1 MCATERIYMIECDNC
16 KTAQFLQIT
25 QSRVYFED
33 GEMINEITE
42 KYECTLCDGTGM
54 YSYTDDDDTAV
65 SGDITLTKERPK
77 FA

>member
-1 MCATERIYMIECDNC
+1 MITCTNC
-16 KTAQFLQIT
+16 ETAQFLQIT

-42 KYECTLCDGTGM
+42 KYQCTLCGGTGM
-54 YSYTDDDDTAV
+54 YTYTENEEQTSV
-65 SGDITLTKERPK
+65 SGDVEVTKERPK

>member
-1 MCATERIYMIECDNC
+1 MIECTNC
-16 KTAQFLQIT
+16 ETAQFLQIT

-42 KYECTLCDGTGM
+42 KYECTLCSGTGM
-54 YSYTDDDDTAV
+54 YTYSDDLAESEAQVSWDVTVTTD
-65 SGDITLTKERPK
+65 RPK

>member
-1 MCATERIYMIECDNC
+1 MIECTNC
-16 KTAQFLQIT
+16 ETAQFLQIT

-42 KYECTLCDGTGM
+42 RYECTLCSSTGT
-54 YSYTDDDDTAV
+54 YSYSDDEERV
-65 SGDITLTKERPK
+65 SGDVEVTTERPR

>member
-1 MCATERIYMIECDNC
+1 MIECDNC
-16 KTAQFLQIT
+16 ETAQFLQIT

-42 KYECTLCDGTGM
+42 RYECTLCGSTGT
-54 YSYTDDDDTAV
+54 YSFSGDEEETAV
-65 SGDITLTKERPK
+65 DGGVTLTTDRPK

>member
-1 MCATERIYMIECDNC
+1 MIECTNC
-16 KTAQFLQIT
+16 ETAQFLQIT

-42 KYECTLCDGTGM
+42 KYECTLCEGTGM
-54 YSYTDDDDTAV
+54 YTYTEDEERTAV
-65 SGDITLTKERPK
+65 SGDVQVTKERPK

>member
-1 MCATERIYMIECDNC
+1 MIECKNC
-16 KTAQFLQIT
+16 ETAQFLQIT

-42 KYECTLCDGTGM
+42 KYECTLCEGEGQYIYEQDGDRATVTGDVEV
-54 YSYTDDDDTAV
+54 TQ
-65 SGDITLTKERPK
+65 ERPK

>member
-1 MCATERIYMIECDNC
+1 MITCTNC
-16 KTAQFLQIT
+16 ETAQFLQIT

-42 KYECTLCDGTGM
+42 HYECTLCEATGQ
-54 YSYTDDDDTAV
+54 YIYDEDHDEASVT
-65 SGDITLTKERPK
+65 GDVELTRERPK

>member
-1 MCATERIYMIECDNC
+1 MIECTNC
-16 KTAQFLQIT
+16 ETAQFLQIT

-42 KYECTLCDGTGM
+42 RYECTLCESTGM
-54 YSYTDDDDTAV
+54 YSYSDGDEDSV
-65 SGDITLTKERPK
+65 SGDVEVTTERPK

>member
-1 MCATERIYMIECDNC
+1 MIECDNC
-16 KTAQFLQIT
+16 ATAQFLQIT

-54 YSYTDDDDTAV
+54 YTYTDEEKDEAAV
-65 SGDITLTKERPK
+65 SGDVTLTKERPK